1 VIAGDGCPQGEHL
14 ELLPGGQRLV
24 VPGVAVALRVV
35 GSPRLQRGERARRQ
49 VVAGQF
55 PEPGD
60 LAGQDAGGVADG
72 GQRLG
77 GLPGHAAPG
86 SAMTI

>member
-1 VIAGDGCPQGEHL
+1 MVAGDGCPQGEHL

-49 VVAGQF
+49 VAADQF
-55 PEPGD
+55 AEPGD
-60 LAGQDAGGVADG
+60 LAGQHAVGAPAAASGSVASPAMP
-72 GQRLG
+72 
-77 GLPGHAAPG
+77 LPVPQ
-86 SAMTI
+86 

>member
-1 VIAGDGCPQGEHL
+1 VIAGDGCPQGAHL

-24 VPGVAVALRVV
+24 VPGAAVALRVV
-35 GSPRLQRGERARRQ
+35 GSPRPQRGERARRQ
-49 VVAGQF
+49 VAAGQF

-60 LAGQDAGGVADG
+60 LAGQPAGGVA
-72 GQRLG
+72 QRLG

-86 SAMTI
+86 SAVTL